1 MEMDLKKILEKFFKE
16 QVSDEALT
24 EISTLFE
31 AALNEK
37 VKEAI
42 VAKETELD
50 ESNKAEMAKFKSA
63 LVDKLSEYAKVAV
76 DEFIAENRPAIETEC
91 KVAISENVMQGLV
104 AVLKEQYVIVPEGE
118 TNVVADLEAKQKTTE
133 GKLNESINDGIDDKK
148 QILEY
153 EKALT
158 FKRLMA
164 EADMTDVDAEKVLD
178 LLDGIEADN
187 VDVFEEKTK
196 IIITKVKEDAGDGD
210 NGDLNK
216 NLDDLN
222 ETVVDEDLEN
232 LDEGNKSEIDCYL
245 P

>member
-1 MEMDLKKILEKFFKE
+1 MDLKKILEKYFKE
-16 QVSDEALT
+16 AVSDEALT

-37 VKEAI
+37 VKEAV

-50 ESNKAEMAKFKSA
+50 ESNKADMETFKGE
-63 LVDKLSEYAKVAV
+63 LVTKLSEYAKVAV
-76 DEFIAENRPAIETEC
+76 DEFITENRPAIETDC
-91 KVAISENVMQGLV
+91 KVAISENVMKGLL
-104 AVLKEQYVIVPEGE
+104 AVLKEQYVVVPEGE
-118 TNVVADLEAKQKTTE
+118 TNVVADLEAKNKKVE
-133 GKLNESINDGIDDKK
+133 EKLNESINDGIDDKR

-178 LLDGIEADN
+178 LLDGIDADS
-187 VDVFEEKTK
+187 VDSFEEKTK
-196 IIITKVKEDAGDGD
+196 IIIAKVKEDASDADDVSGDKVD
-210 NGDLNK
+210 
-216 NLDDLN
+216 DDLN
-222 ETVVDEDLEN
+222 ETVDLDEDTELNEAT
-232 LDEGNKSEIDCYL
+232 KSEIDCYL